1 MAREK
6 DKKGKAYRP
15 IKNDNMIGAGNK
27 AKPIKQIIEEGP
39 RTHQQVI
46 TEHLAKKNNT
56 TTPTTPQ
63 PKTEVKQE
71 EPKVQQPQKSQP
83 QQGQQKSVAQV
94 MSEKLKANTP
104 TVTPKPEAEK
114 TVAPVAAVKTVAQKM
129 SDQLKTAKAQPPKAQ
144 NKEVKPV
151 EKTVQKEVKKPT
163 PKAVK
168 PPNIKR

>member
-6 DKKGKAYRP
+6 DKKGKAVRP
-15 IKNDNMIGAGNK
+15 IKNANMIGAGNAGGTPK
-27 AKPIKQIIEEGP
+27 EEIAKGKKPTIQETIANI
-39 RTHQQVI
+39 R
-46 TEHLAKKNNT
+46 AKVENPT
-56 TTPTTPQ
+56 TPTPTTPT
-63 PKTEVKQE
+63 P
-71 EPKVQQPQKSQP
+71 QQPQKSQP
-83 QQGQQKSVAQV
+83 QQAQQKPAQPV
-94 MSEKLKANTP
+94 TKSIAQKMSDQLKATP
-104 TVTPKPEAEK
+104 PKPEAQK

-129 SDQLKTAKAQPPKAQ
+129 SDQLKTAKEQPPKAQ

>member
-6 DKKGKAYRP
+6 DKKGKALRP
-15 IKNDNMIGAGNK
+15 IKNNNLIGAGKKGGTPKEIIARGEKTDKDRIAEIIANK
-27 AKPIKQIIEEGP
+27 EKPTP
-39 RTHQQVI
+39 P
-46 TEHLAKKNNT
+46 
-56 TTPTTPQ
+56 TPTTPT
-63 PKTEVKQE
+63 P
-71 EPKVQQPQKSQP
+71 QQPQKSQP
-83 QQGQQKSVAQV
+83 QQGQQKSVAQL

-151 EKTVQKEVKKPT
+151 EKTVQKEIKKPT